1 MDRFFPTVVSR
12 AWGADSRSLQY
23 HQGSQICSRNGFR
36 TSSRLKPGKT
46 SHLPRSLT
54 HPADPLRCDEPM
66 PPPGPSL
73 MDVAQQI
80 LTYVMHSYPI
90 QALPG
95 GLFYC
100 QEGLTMTE
108 HHKVMTVREVVEY
121 LRVSTGGF
129 SGQNDMRTAANKAV
143 SVKARGPKIEGV
155 PKLGGLAER
164 RMEDHHNLVS

>member
-1 MDRFFPTVVSR
+1 
-12 AWGADSRSLQY
+12 
-23 HQGSQICSRNGFR
+23 
-36 TSSRLKPGKT
+36 
-46 SHLPRSLT
+46 
-54 HPADPLRCDEPM
+54 
-66 PPPGPSL
+66 
-73 MDVAQQI
+73 
-80 LTYVMHSYPI
+80 
-90 QALPG
+90 
-95 GLFYC
+95 
-100 QEGLTMTE
+100 MTE